1 MLHSA
6 RKFGQNSLL
15 KRNIPVIL
23 ESLITRED
31 LPHHP
36 KKDFTTYPVPKSHC
50 HISHNYQ
57 PPEADFEAI
66 YL

>member
-1 MLHSA
+1 MLHKA
-6 RKFGQNSLL
+6 RKFGQSSSLE
-15 KRNIPVIL
+15 KNIQVIL
-23 ESLITRED
+23 ESLITREN

-36 KKDFTTYPVPKSHC
+36 KRVFTTYPVPKSHC

-57 PPEADFEAI
+57 PPEAESEAI

>member
-6 RKFGQNSLL
+6 RKFGQNSS
-15 KRNIPVIL
+15 RQRSISVIL
-23 ESLITRED
+23 QSLTTREN

-36 KKDFTTYPVPKSHC
+36 KKAFTTYPVPKSHC

>member
-1 MLHSA
+1 M
-6 RKFGQNSLL
+6 
-15 KRNIPVIL
+15 NIFVIL
-23 ESLITRED
+23 ESLITREN

-36 KKDFTTYPVPKSHC
+36 KKVFTTYPVPKSHC